1 MEAIM
6 AVRSSS
12 ATLMKKIQRL
22 AARTDGNSLELAEAL
37 CEARALPKTNE
48 AGWLTF
54 ADLVEITKLSRRT
67 LNYLISVWKRFGD
80 LDIPRDRLARVG
92 WTKLSIIAKK
102 CDPGDEL
109 QALDIAETCTAKE
122 LPALLKG
129 ARPRAKK
136 RTVLLRLTPGQY
148 EDLEQVLLAQGAS
161 RPTRGKKNWGLAG
174 KEAALTMGL
183 RQLRAAETL

>member
-1 MEAIM
+1 M
-6 AVRSSS
+6 ATRGSS
-12 ATLMKKIQRL
+12 AALKKKIQRL
-22 AARTDGNSLELAEAL
+22 AAGTDDGRLELAEAL
-37 CEARALPKTNE
+37 CEARALPRTPKGERPT
-48 AGWLTF
+48 L

-92 WTKLSIIAKK
+92 WTKLAIIAEH

-109 QALDIAETCTAKE
+109 QALDIAQTCTAKE

-129 ARPRAKK
+129 TRRTSKK

-148 EDLEQVLLAQGAS
+148 EDFEQVLLAHGAN